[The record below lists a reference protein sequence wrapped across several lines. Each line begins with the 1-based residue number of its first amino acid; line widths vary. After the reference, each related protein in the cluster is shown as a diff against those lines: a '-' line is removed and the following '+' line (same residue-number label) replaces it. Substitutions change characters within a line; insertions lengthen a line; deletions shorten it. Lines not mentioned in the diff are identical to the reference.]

1 MSIPRKP
8 GIFIPT
14 LYFAEGLPYTIVMQM
29 SGIFFKSL
37 GASNDFIGLM
47 SSLSLPWTLKFM
59 WSPLV
64 DLYLTKRIWIVAA
77 EFILSVSILGT
88 AAGAAAAGNMV
99 LDHVLNLSAVIMLL
113 VALFSATH
121 DISIDGYYLDVL
133 NEEQKSLFVGIRNT
147 AYRVAAIF
155 GFGGMVFVAGK
166 LAESR
171 GLPFGWTVAFALCA
185 AAMFGCALFHK
196 WYLPEPQ
203 SVGSASPDAV
213 PGASDGNHAAAGGH
227 PPVHVK
233 RHVGSREFFQAIRTY
248 FDQPGIGAIVCYILI
263 FRLGDAL
270 MLKQAPNFLLDPP
283 SKTGLGVSVAD
294 MGMVSGTAG
303 VISLLVGGILAS
315 WLISRYGLR
324 RWLWPLALTQSGAIL
339 LYYVL
344 AKWPAVFAVQLPAFH
359 NQYLPA
365 VYVINSAEQFA
376 YGMGVSAYTVFLM
389 LTVRSEYKAA
399 HYATATAMMAFGVLV
414 PGLVSGY
421 LYDAVGYANF
431 FLISF
436 LASLP
441 GIVAIYFLPLW
452 REHTGAAAQAQP
464 ENKPATG
471 KAS

>member
-37 GASNDFIGLM
+37 GATNDFIGLM

-59 WSPLV
+59 WSPLI
-64 DLYLTKRIWIVAA
+64 DLYLTKRIWILIAQFA
-77 EFILSVSILGT
+77 LSACIVGT
-88 AAGAAAAGNMV
+88 AAVAAAGAKLV
-99 LDHVLNLSAVIMLL
+99 LDHVLELSAFIMLL
-113 VALFSATH
+113 VALVSATH
-121 DISIDGYYLDVL
+121 DVSIDGYYLDVL
-133 NEEQKSLFVGIRNT
+133 DDEQKALFVGIRNT
-147 AYRVAAIF
+147 AYRVAWIF
-155 GFGGMVFVAGK
+155 GSGAMVYVAGK

-171 GLPFGWTVAFALCA
+171 GLPFGWAVAFALCA
-185 AAMFGCALFHK
+185 IAMFACAVFHK
-196 WYLPEPQ
+196 WYLPERKIVAAGGSPLAERTAH
-203 SVGSASPDAV
+203 GSARELAGAPDAV
-213 PGASDGNHAAAGGH
+213 PEKH
-227 PPVHVK
+227 
-233 RHVGSREFFQAIRTY
+233 HVGSGEFFKAISTY
-248 FDQPGIGAIVCYILI
+248 FDQPGIKAIVFYILI
-263 FRLGDAL
+263 FRLGDAF

-283 SKTGLGVSVAD
+283 AKAGLGISVAD

-303 VISLLVGGILAS
+303 VLSLLVGGILAS

-324 RWLWPLALTQSGAIL
+324 RWLWPLALTQSFAIL
-339 LYYVL
+339 LYFVL
-344 AKWPAVFAVQLPAFH
+344 AKWPASFAVHSPAFS
-359 NQYLPA
+359 NPYLPA

-421 LYDAVGYANF
+421 LYDVVGYANF

-441 GIVAIYFLPLW
+441 GVAAIYFLPLW
-452 REHTGAAAQAQP
+452 RENTGSH
-464 ENKPATG
+464 G
-471 KAS
+471 S